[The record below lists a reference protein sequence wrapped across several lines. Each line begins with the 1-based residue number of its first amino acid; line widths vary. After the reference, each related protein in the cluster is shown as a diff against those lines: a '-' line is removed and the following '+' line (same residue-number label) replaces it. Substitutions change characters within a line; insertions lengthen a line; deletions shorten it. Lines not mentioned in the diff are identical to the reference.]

1 MGTSDNI
8 LFSSHYIFP
17 ILINSLKSAIIA
29 INCTFFS
36 IMAPDETWAVQLKI
50 QTICINLCMPRK
62 TSIIDWQSWFMF
74 YCRYSFSVL
83 WPIIWATVGSHWI
96 SLLMTPR
103 NNLKGCLSYVPSQC
117 SMISRGRIIFF
128 MFQPETWYP
137 R

>member
-74 YCRYSFSVL
+74 YCGYSFSVL
-83 WPIIWATVGSHWI
+83 WPHHMSDCWI
-96 SLLMTPR
+96 TLNLPANDAAEQPLRMFILRTIPMLNDLTRKNYIFYVLTR
-103 NNLKGCLSYVPSQC
+103 N
-117 SMISRGRIIFF
+117 MIS
-128 MFQPETWYP
+128 
-137 R
+137 

>member
-103 NNLKGCLSYVPSQC
+103 NNLYGCLSYVPSPC